1 VRIEKEK
8 GENSQGYQKM
18 VLSTFLLT
26 ERCQNAR
33 GFRKG
38 KIRVAE
44 VSGRR
49 PAKGDFRHGVRF
61 ALSRTNLEARCEES
75 NPAAQIDGTA
85 QGVNA
90 DPPGDHRFRR

>member
-1 VRIEKEK
+1 MAK
-8 GENSQGYQKM
+8 GYQKV
-18 VLSTFLLT
+18 VLSTFLLP
-26 ERCQNAR
+26 ERCQNAIR
-33 GFRKG
+33 WRKG

-49 PAKGDFRHGVRF
+49 PAKRDFRHGVRF

-75 NPAAQIDGTA
+75 NPAPQVDGTA
-85 QGVNA
+85 QGANA